1 VSKIPNVGSLSI
13 DNTNESSVPLIVVN
27 EIISSEE
34 TSANASEEAEHFMH
48 RESPFEKHHDGKIKT
63 IQTPV

>member
-34 TSANASEEAEHFMH
+34 TSANASVNHILSIILNFK
-48 RESPFEKHHDGKIKT
+48 PKT
-63 IQTPV
+63 NVEFCYE